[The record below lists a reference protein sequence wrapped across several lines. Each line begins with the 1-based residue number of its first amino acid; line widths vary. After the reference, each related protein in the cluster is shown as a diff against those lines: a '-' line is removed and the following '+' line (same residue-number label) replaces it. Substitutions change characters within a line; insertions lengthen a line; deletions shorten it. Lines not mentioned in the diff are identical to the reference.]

1 MPVPQWVLLFA
12 PLPNE
17 YFFDIKELLCLW
29 VYFQSVM
36 INQFGQIPKW
46 RMLYIIKLFFLIM
59 NLPNVN
65 NLAIKKK
72 KKVRRR
78 AMISRWRS
86 TLKLLLF
93 SP

>member
-1 MPVPQWVLLFA
+1 
-12 PLPNE
+12 
-17 YFFDIKELLCLW
+17 
-29 VYFQSVM
+29 M

-72 KKVRRR
+72 KKKSQKKSNDQQMALYTKTV
-78 AMISRWRS
+78 IV
-86 TLKLLLF
+86 
-93 SP
+93 

>member
-1 MPVPQWVLLFA
+1 
-12 PLPNE
+12 
-17 YFFDIKELLCLW
+17 
-29 VYFQSVM
+29 M

-72 KKVRRR
+72 KKSQKKSNDQQMALYIKTV
-78 AMISRWRS
+78 IV
-86 TLKLLLF
+86 
-93 SP
+93 